1 MLNTSKRCLKGSY
14 LDIYLYL
21 YACHRLTNECIKGVV
36 CMNLCWVLRW
46 KAAESLWNQMILMH
60 APWQKN
66 GTLSQ
71 QSTLFKKTVLHK
83 VSRQASIHYVLY
95 VELEIGWCAF
105 LLLCAEFDAIVTF
118 FKNLGHSMLKHRYIK
133 MYMKLLFTTF

>member
-1 MLNTSKRCLKGSY
+1 
-14 LDIYLYL
+14 
-21 YACHRLTNECIKGVV
+21 
-36 CMNLCWVLRW
+36 
-46 KAAESLWNQMILMH
+46 MILMH

-105 LLLCAEFDAIVTF
+105 LLLCAEFDAIVKF
-118 FKNLGHSMLKHRYIK
+118 LKIWD
-133 MYMKLLFTTF
+133 TQC